1 MKISTLIFSGK
12 VFFTDREGIVASLF
26 NTADTSMELFDDM
39 KITEI
44 VSKISN
50 SATYQNMY
58 EMLLTFYYNQVKNY
72 YSKDLPK
79 HIDTFDKFK
88 SEVTYQDTFVET
100 ETIDED
106 SNTNKPIT
114 SMNTHSH
121 DIPTQHISGKR
132 NRNRLGF

>member
-1 MKISTLIFSGK
+1 MEISTLIFSGK
-12 VFFTDREGIVASLF
+12 VFFTDREGIVASLY
-26 NTADTSMELFDDM
+26 NTTDSSMELFDDM

-58 EMLLTFYYNQVKNY
+58 EMLLIFYYNQVKNY

-100 ETIDED
+100 LDTM
-106 SNTNKPIT
+106 TNL
-114 SMNTHSH
+114 S
-121 DIPTQHISGKR
+121 IS
-132 NRNRLGF
+132 